1 MFFEV
6 FGVHTISPYFTIVI
20 EFALISHFFYKN
32 TSLSY
37 ILKDYVLAGNNL
49 ESRHHVSIVR
59 GLYCKINSSR
69 LVDHQKLLSCYL
81 IGKSRT

>member
-6 FGVHTISPYFTIVI
+6 FGVHTISQ
-20 EFALISHFFYKN
+20 FALISHFFYKN

-37 ILKDYVLAGNNL
+37 ILKDYVFAGNNL
-49 ESRHHVSIVR
+49 ESRHQVSIVR